1 MRLKIRLQR
10 KEKLINSSI
19 KISNIVSVKNVINLF
34 VSSSRK
40 AILLRLINKN
50 KHMKKLLK

>member
-34 VSSSRK
+34 VSSSIK